1 MRRTPHLG
9 LALVAVPVLTL
20 APAGSSSAQA
30 AGAHAMGV
38 KGAHAAHHR
47 GSTLLSSHGGAI
59 ETTPV
64 VFITYW
70 GASWSTGF
78 STGGYTSAQARNYVQ
93 SFFTNVGGSSWANST
108 TQYCQNVASGTTNCA
123 SVSGAV
129 NVTNPRGQLAGT
141 WNDTSPVPSRL
152 GTSSIAGEALRAVAH
167 FGYNANA
174 DYMVFTPTGQST
186 SAFGTQ
192 FCSWHSST
200 SSSSGPVPV
209 SNMPYRP
216 EAGAS
221 CGMNFVKTANNS
233 FGNGYFDGF
242 SIVGGHEYAET
253 VTDPFPSS
261 GWLDGSG
268 AENGDKCAWI
278 GSGQGAAANIS
289 LGTNSFAVQASWSN

>member
-1 MRRTPHLG
+1 MRRTLHIG
-9 LALVAVPVLTL
+9 LSLVAVSVLML
-20 APAGSSSAQA
+20 ASAGTSSAQA

-38 KGAHAAHHR
+38 KDAHAAHHR

-141 WNDTSPVPSRL
+141 RNDTSPLPSNL
-152 GTSSIAGEALRAVAH
+152 PTTSITAQP
-167 FGYNANA
+167 
-174 DYMVFTPTGQST
+174 PT
-186 SAFGTQ
+186 
-192 FCSWHSST
+192 
-200 SSSSGPVPV
+200 
-209 SNMPYRP
+209 
-216 EAGAS
+216 
-221 CGMNFVKTANNS
+221 
-233 FGNGYFDGF
+233 
-242 SIVGGHEYAET
+242 
-253 VTDPFPSS
+253 
-261 GWLDGSG
+261 
-268 AENGDKCAWI
+268 
-278 GSGQGAAANIS
+278 S
-289 LGTNSFAVQASWSN
+289 LAP